1 MKIEFKD
8 AAMSYEIAQ
17 LGTSSDKST
26 YYEQFEID
34 LDKFPELEGE
44 VGDTLTLVIKAKVC
58 DKRLSENRNCQHVK
72 VVSLGACEYDK
83 EESNQADEAY
93 NRLTKNGRS

>member
-1 MKIEFKD
+1 MKTKFKD
-8 AAMSYEIAQ
+8 AEMSYGNT
-17 LGTSSDKST
+17 LTSVADKST
-26 YYEQFEID
+26 GYYEQFEID

-58 DKRLSENRNCQHVK
+58 DKRLSEDRNCQHVK
-72 VVSLGACEYDK
+72 VVSLGICEDDK
-83 EESNQADEAY
+83 EKTNQADETY